1 MKFFDTY
8 YFNYFKYLIS
18 GRQDSIM
25 IDFYRKKN
33 IKIGN
38 DCHIY
43 SNICTPEAYLI
54 TIGDNVTIAPGSK
67 FLTHDNS
74 VSKVIENVTD
84 VFGRITVED
93 NVFIGANSIILP
105 GVRIGCNSIVAAG
118 AVVSKSVPRG
128 VVVGG
133 NPAKVIC
140 TIDEYVA
147 KVTKYAISTKGLSP
161 EEKKVLLL
169 STDKLISK

>member
-1 MKFFDTY
+1 M
-8 YFNYFKYLIS
+8 
-18 GRQDSIM
+18 
-25 IDFYRKKN
+25 
-33 IKIGN
+33 
-38 DCHIY
+38 
-43 SNICTPEAYLI
+43 I

-84 VFGRITVED
+84 VFGKIDIDD

-105 GVRIGCNSIVAAG
+105 GVRIGQNSIIAAG
-118 AVVSKSVPRG
+118 AVVSKSVPER

-140 TIDEYVA
+140 TIDEYIS
-147 KVTKYAISTKGLSP
+147 KVTKYAISTKGLTP
-161 EEKKVLLL
+161 EEKKSLLL